1 MKKCPRCHSSML
13 LDFADIYEA
22 AQQVWRCMGCGREIL
37 SDAQEQQADDMLLAR
52 IRTQEAHG
60 HARRSML

>member
-1 MKKCPRCHSSML
+1 ML

-37 SDAQEQQADDMLLAR
+37 SDPKEQAADEVLLAR
-52 IRTQEAHG
+52 IRLQEAHG
-60 HARRSML
+60 HARRSTL